1 MNYYTLVTYGDEE
14 NYSVNERTIN
24 QNEFNIYAQA
34 KRNGDKDVVF
44 KNRLISLSSIKGI
57 EPIKEKEK
65 ETLEALG
72 IIEQSTNKVIGEKPV
87 ERLGNYLERTD
98 NNKNR
103 KMTRAEVKDY
113 LKEKHS
119 EFRKKMGWKDKEFP
133 IV

>member
-1 MNYYTLVTYGDEE
+1 MTEY
-14 NYSVNERTIN
+14 
-24 QNEFNIYAQA
+24 
-34 KRNGDKDVVF
+34 
-44 KNRLISLSSIKGI
+44 
-57 EPIKEKEK
+57 IKE
-65 ETLEALG
+65 ETDELG
-72 IIEQSTNKVIGEKPV
+72 IIKENQVEAKPV